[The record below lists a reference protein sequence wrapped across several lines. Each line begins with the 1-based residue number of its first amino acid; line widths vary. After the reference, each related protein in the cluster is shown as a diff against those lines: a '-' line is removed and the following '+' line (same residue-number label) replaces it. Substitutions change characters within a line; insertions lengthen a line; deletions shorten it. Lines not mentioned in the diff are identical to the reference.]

1 VKGVWEPGGP
11 RPWWR
16 AWAVV
21 LPTRWV
27 VGLATLGPVGEQ
39 RHAPGT
45 WGTAAGLLLYVV
57 VLYPLG
63 PVAQALLCLLLIGA
77 SIGLCDEAERRLQQ
91 RDPGRIVLDEAV
103 AVPMIFLGLAP
114 AIMAAGGWAWVW
126 FLSGFALFRLFDI
139 AKPLGIARLQ
149 QLPGGLGVVA
159 DDIAAAIVVN
169 LILRLSMWLVG

>member
-1 VKGVWEPGGP
+1 MKGVWEAGGP

-21 LPTRWV
+21 LPTPWV

-63 PVAQALLCLLLIGA
+63 PVAQALLALLLIA
-77 SIGLCDEAERRLQQ
+77 LSIGICDEAERRLQQ
-91 RDPGRIVLDEAV
+91 RDPGRIVLDEVV
-103 AVPMIFLGLAP
+103 AVPIIFLGLAP
-114 AIMAAGGWAWVW
+114 AMLAAGGWAWVW
-126 FLSGFALFRLFDI
+126 FLAGFALFRLLDI
-139 AKPLGIARLQ
+139 TKPLGIGRLQ

-159 DDIAAAIVVN
+159 DDIAAAVVVN
-169 LILRLSMWLVG
+169 LLLRLGIALVG